1 MEQYR
6 RDNSGLTAHA
16 SGSLSRHL
24 HEFAIYKKKKR
35 HVATHDVIVG
45 FDLSRVIANGKV
57 LHFRI
62 ILGSAQLYLSI
73 NQRLPGC
80 RGTFSEDSVCIAQQG
95 TGGSGLLLLLPPT
108 FPSSFLVRVRT
119 TLLQDYTNPS
129 LIARATLFTTPKQC
143 LCS

>member
-1 MEQYR
+1 MGTLVGHVGPGAGFLLI
-6 RDNSGLTAHA
+6 GLWQLFSHTRLFLLRPGSYTAPVWFPVR
-16 SGSLSRHL
+16 GVRHL
-24 HEFAIYKKKKR
+24 ELILI
-35 HVATHDVIVG
+35 IVG
-45 FDLSRVIANGKV
+45 TVT
-57 LHFRI
+57 
-62 ILGSAQLYLSI
+62 SI

-119 TLLQDYTNPS
+119 LLQDYTIPS
-129 LIARATLFTTPKQC
+129 LIAKATLFTSPKQR